1 MREEEEKG
9 ILVLGRICQERVE
22 QLQGW
27 GKKWKFDIYWFD
39 LLFEFFLMLFQKVN
53 N

>member
-9 ILVLGRICQERVE
+9 TLAPGRICQERVE

-27 GKKWKFDIYWFD
+27 GKNWKSDKYWFD
-39 LLFEFFLMLFQKVN
+39 SLFEFSLMLF
-53 N
+53 